1 MSTTPAFQNTLSQ
14 TLLSRDLLN
23 RFLAR
28 ERMLLGPY
36 ATPSEMSVRRFPDKA
51 SSSDFRTS
59 FAIDADRILH
69 SRSFTRY
76 IDKTQ
81 VFSLQENDNI
91 TRRVIHIQLL
101 SKIARTIGRVL
112 RLNEDLIEAIAL
124 GHDIGHCPFGHTG
137 EAILSQ
143 LCIRSGIGSF
153 HHNLQSLQALDR
165 IEKQGQGL
173 NLSLQVLDGIVC
185 HDGETHMAGIK
196 PEQGRT
202 LDELNALAYK
212 KRFDKNTPMNPM
224 TMEGCLVKL
233 CDTISY
239 IGRDLED
246 AIRLKLVKRSELPVE
261 VTRVL
266 GDTNGKI
273 VYRLVES
280 LIENSLDKDMLCYDS
295 EVGEALRELKK
306 FNYQKIYLN
315 PQIKTEE
322 KKVKR
327 TFELVFEHLL
337 ADLDEGRQGSPIQEF
352 LEDMESSYL
361 QTTSNA
367 ENVRDYIAG
376 MTDDYFIYTFN
387 RLFVPEKFPRKF

>member
-1 MSTTPAFQNTLSQ
+1 
-14 TLLSRDLLN
+14 
-23 RFLAR
+23 
-28 ERMLLGPY
+28 MLLGPY
-36 ATPSEMSVRRFPDKA
+36 ATPSEMSVRSFSDKA
-51 SSSDFRTS
+51 SSSDFRTA

-137 EAILSQ
+137 ETILSKI
-143 LCIRSGIGSF
+143 CIRNDIGSF

-165 IEKQGQGL
+165 IEKQGRGL

-212 KRFDKNTPMNPM
+212 KRFEKETPMNPM

-246 AIRLKLVKRSELPVE
+246 AIRLKLVNRSELSGE
-261 VTRVL
+261 ITRVL

-280 LIENSLDKDMLCYDS
+280 LIENSLDKDMLCYDP
-295 EVGEALRELKK
+295 EIGAALGELKK
-306 FNYQKIYLN
+306 FNYKNIYLN

-337 ADLDEGRQGSPIQEF
+337 ADLDKGKGDLPDSPIQEF
-352 LEDMESSYL
+352 LEDMEMPYL
-361 QTTSNA
+361 KSTNNA
-367 ENVRDYIAG
+367 EKVRDYIAG